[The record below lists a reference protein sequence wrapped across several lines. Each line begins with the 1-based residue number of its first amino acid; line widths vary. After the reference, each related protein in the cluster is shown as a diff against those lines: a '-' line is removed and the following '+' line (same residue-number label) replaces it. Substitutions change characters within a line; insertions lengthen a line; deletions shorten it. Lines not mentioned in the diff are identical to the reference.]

1 MGTGASLALGFIKGA
16 NSARIERTEK
26 ERLEREA
33 LLEQRKGLITFVAD
47 NVKANMLN
55 GQVGGTLIAGIE
67 GGQINSL
74 SEVMPFVADLNA
86 EDTGQVFG
94 DLKYDWDPIA
104 SSYGDTAEYNL
115 QNFHQTWSSPQTY
128 KQHLSYLTLQNPD
141 EGVRMLDVL
150 NGHIIQAKQNVFL
163 GSPVSESTGQRVPVY
178 TDLSQYEAAVKM
190 RDELEKVLKTNAPSS
205 DVVNLAYDRTIYE
218 NNVAPLG
225 SNQAFVRTGN
235 EGGAVTIGTEIGNI
249 EGMSMDQ
256 KTGVELIDT
265 LAAKFGFANRDVF
278 LSNVAANGYYKNEP
292 AKNVSLFLKNS
303 TRLYNAGALDMVLEM
318 GAGDETAQKVA
329 QVLYKVSPDDDLAT
343 QVAALLPLMP
353 DPKERSGMVDG
364 LSGAPT
370 TGAEYMEALGY
381 GKGEEIRARFEN
393 AEEYV
398 ELIDEL
404 IALSTGDNANGTFVA
419 TGLAGLAQRVGVG
432 GYAQGQQFSALF
444 NTFDPVTD
452 LKDGT
457 TSDSLFT
464 IAQKVFAE
472 EAGVEVTA
480 EYKIGKYDSLALYLA
495 IKGARAAD
503 PAGRLSNQDFETQ
516 LRLLVGNGILDG
528 QLSRKARLDTARER
542 FAKLRDNTEFYYNML
557 DEIVDDRGK
566 RMFDAYD
573 VIKKARP
580 FRPRDDAATVTPSTL
595 LTGDAFQQQYPQAQV
610 SDEFMP
616 IEGKTVWYDPSSFT
630 TWIQD
635 NQSGQ
640 VRKPKRDE
648 LILQPPTST
657 PTSTDQTTS
666 EPAVES
672 PDTAAVETPAPTP
685 PDTTLIS
692 GAQFAGKV
700 RKSLGGGTF
709 SFGDDP
715 TRYKEVMK
723 TVNGQE
729 QLFYQK
735 VM

>member
-1 MGTGASLALGFIKGA
+1 MGIGASLALGFIKGV
-16 NSARIERTEK
+16 NSARIERTEQEK
-26 ERLEREA
+26 LAQEKLLERRGNLTTMISDFVKDEKLDGKAAAHLEVLNMQGVLTEA
-33 LLEQRKGLITFVAD
+33 MIFNAV
-47 NVKANMLN
+47 V
-55 GQVGGTLIAGIE
+55 
-67 GGQINSL
+67 
-74 SEVMPFVADLNA
+74 DLND
-86 EDTGQVFG
+86 EDKGQVFG
-94 DLKYDWDPIA
+94 DLMYDWDPIA
-104 SSYGDTAEYNL
+104 SSFGDTAEYNL
-115 QNFHQTWSSPQTY
+115 QNFHQLWSNPQTY
-128 KQHLSYLTLQNPD
+128 DQHLAYLTLQNPD
-141 EGVRMLDVL
+141 EGTRMLDVL
-150 NGHIIQAKQNVFL
+150 DGHIIQAKQNVFL
-163 GSPVSESTGQRVPVY
+163 GSPVSETTGQRVPVY

-190 RDELEKVLKTNAPSS
+190 RDDLEKVLSTNAPSS
-205 DVVNLAYDRTIYE
+205 DVVNLMQDKAVFE
-218 NNVAPLG
+218 NDNGPLS

-235 EGGAVTIGTEIGNI
+235 EGGVVTIGTEIGNI
-249 EGMSMDQ
+249 EGMVTDQ
-256 KTGVELIDT
+256 KTGAELVDT

-292 AKNVSLFLKNS
+292 AKNIALFLKNS

-353 DPKERSGMVDG
+353 DPKERSGMVQG

-381 GKGEEIRARFEN
+381 GKGEDIRARFEN

-398 ELIDEL
+398 ELIEEL
-404 IALSTGDNANGTFVA
+404 QQLADIENPTFVA

-432 GYAQGQQFSALF
+432 IYAQGQQMTALF
-444 NTFDPVTD
+444 NSFDPSTD
-452 LKDGT
+452 LKEGT
-457 TSDSLFT
+457 TSDDLFAT
-464 IAQKVFAE
+464 AQKVFAE
-472 EAGVEVTA
+472 EAGIDVTA
-480 EYKIGKYDSLALYLA
+480 AYKIGQYDSLALYLA

-503 PAGRLSNQDFETQ
+503 PSGRLSNQDFETQ
-516 LRLLVGNGILDG
+516 LRLLVGNSILDG
-528 QLSRKARLDTARER
+528 QLSRKARLDTARDR
-542 FAKLRDNTEFYYNML
+542 FVKLRDNTEFYYNML
-557 DEIVDDRGK
+557 DEIIDDRGK

-573 VIKKARP
+573 VIKEARP

-595 LTGDAFQQQYPQAQV
+595 LTGNAFQQKYPQAEV

-616 IEGKTVWYDPSSFT
+616 IEGKTIWYDPSSLGY
-630 TWIQD
+630 WIQD

-640 VRKPKRDE
+640 VRKARVDE
-648 LILQPPTST
+648 LMVQSPA

-672 PDTAAVETPAPTP
+672 PDTATVETPTSAT
-685 PDTTLIS
+685 PDTTLIP
-692 GAQFAGKV
+692 GAQFAGQV
-700 RKSLGGGTF
+700 RKPLGGGTF

-715 TRYKEVMK
+715 TKYKEVTK
-723 TVNGQE
+723 VVNGQE